1 MKQGV
6 LTVDLHCRNQMY
18 EKTGKLLFSGTQQTK
33 HSSHITADVSNVSK
47 QNLFIV
53 MNRKRKAEGHDTPTS
68 DCVNNDTKSGR
79 SIKSQQEM
87 RTRDRK
93 CISLKPVRT
102 AVSSIDF

>member
-18 EKTGKLLFSGTQQTK
+18 EKIGKLLFSGTHELTK
-33 HSSHITADVSNVSK
+33 HPSHITADVSNESK
-47 QNLFIV
+47 HNLFIV
-53 MNRKRKAEGHDTPTS
+53 MNSKRKTERHDKQKS
-68 DCVNNDTKSGR
+68 DCVNNDRKSGR

-93 CISLKPVRT
+93 CASL
-102 AVSSIDF
+102 